1 MACIIG
7 VDPSI
12 RSTGVCVWDDEKD
25 IYKYYLLVKN
35 PTKKVKNFKHDLIYV
50 ASFEEEAQKDKSA
63 IQKEIIKS
71 NSVHKISSICEV
83 IFRMFRPEHIVIEA
97 VAFAANGKIDELA
110 GLNYAIRCA
119 AIRNNIPIYPVSPT
133 SNKMMFVG
141 NGGATKEMMIDA
153 WKGLRP
159 EASEFEPLG
168 KHLAD
173 LADAYSLIHYPI
185 NSI

>member
-7 VDPSI
+7 IDPSV
-12 RSTGVCVWDDEKD
+12 RSTGVCVWDDEYKR
-25 IYKYYLLVKN
+25 YKYYLLVKN
-35 PTKKVKNFKHDLIYV
+35 PTKKVQNFKHNLINII
-50 ASFEEEAQKDKSA
+50 SFEEEPQKDKSA
-63 IQKEIIKS
+63 IQKEVIKS
-71 NSVHKISSICEV
+71 NSVYKISNLCNK
-83 IFRMFRPEHIVIEA
+83 IFQCFHPKYAVIEA

-119 AIRNNIPIYPVSPT
+119 AIENGIPIYPVSPT
-133 SNKMMFVG
+133 SNKMEFVG

-173 LADAYSLIHYPI
+173 LADAYSLVHFPF
-185 NSI
+185 NKF